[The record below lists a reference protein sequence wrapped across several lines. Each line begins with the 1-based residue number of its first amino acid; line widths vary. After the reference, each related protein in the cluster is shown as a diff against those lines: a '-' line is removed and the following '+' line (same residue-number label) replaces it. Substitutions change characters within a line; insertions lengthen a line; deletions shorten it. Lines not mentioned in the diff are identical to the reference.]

1 MEQFSSVE
9 QFSAVDQFSSS
20 PARGLRV
27 VSANFN
33 SGHAPHCWQSST
45 LPVHHRAH
53 ICTAGAARSHIAPV
67 GALFVAPATG
77 LGTRSRGKAGN
88 GGAAKK
94 HSEINLVGCGG
105 ELLAGAELLHLLHF
119 GIHCFCHCIPY
130 TDPIIARR
138 VITCKDVFFIIKN

>member
-1 MEQFSSVE
+1 MLW
-9 QFSAVDQFSSS
+9 SSS
-20 PARGLRV
+20 PVLLPAGCALCC
-27 VSANFN
+27 ANFN

-45 LPVHHRAH
+45 LPVHHCAH

-94 HSEINLVGCGG
+94 TIPRSTWLDAGQKKLGWMWGG
-105 ELLAGAELLHLLHF
+105 LLARAELLHLLHF

-138 VITCKDVFFIIKN
+138 VITCKDVLFIIKN